1 MHICINGKDVE
12 QFLVDCEIPQESLH
26 IMLRYLVGH
35 TAKLNAQGKAP
46 ELLHI
51 LVVEKYVNFRL
62 TKEIIPISPQGKAL
76 CLLKTQFA
84 KKPKN
89 PV

>member
-1 MHICINGKDVE
+1 MSHYTKQLLLKQQMACVLF
-12 QFLVDCEIPQESLH
+12 FL
-26 IMLRYLVGH
+26 
-35 TAKLNAQGKAP
+35 AKQTLQKTRAGIAVADHHPHFLFQYYK
-46 ELLHI
+46 
-51 LVVEKYVNFRL
+51 NFQLKNRL
-62 TKEIIPISPQGKAL
+62 GIVSPQGKAL

>member
-1 MHICINGKDVE
+1 MKKK
-12 QFLVDCEIPQESLH
+12 EIPHKQEFNKILDYLLIERKSKPH
-26 IMLRYLVGH
+26 ISFTPTILSQYYKNFQLLNRLRG
-35 TAKLNAQGKAP
+35 
-46 ELLHI
+46 
-51 LVVEKYVNFRL
+51 
-62 TKEIIPISPQGKAL
+62 SAL

>member
-1 MHICINGKDVE
+1 MSHKTKHSG
-12 QFLVDCEIPQESLH
+12 LSLSGIPKPALDAILH
-26 IMLRYLVGH
+26 NLLMQQV
-35 TAKLNAQGKAP
+35 KAAARHP
-46 ELLHI
+46 EKIYKVCRRHRFVLFQYYKNYRLLS
-51 LVVEKYVNFRL
+51 RL
-62 TKEIIPISPQGKAL
+62 KGKAL

>member
-1 MHICINGKDVE
+1 MNIRDKDILRGVPKRALHAILTYLVE
-12 QFLVDCEIPQESLH
+12 QKKSNLNISITPHFVFQYYKNFQLL
-26 IMLRYLVGH
+26 LRLRG
-35 TAKLNAQGKAP
+35 A
-46 ELLHI
+46 
-51 LVVEKYVNFRL
+51 
-62 TKEIIPISPQGKAL
+62 AL

>member
-1 MHICINGKDVE
+1 MIAKKHPPG
-12 QFLVDCEIPQESLH
+12 LSLAGIPKPALDNILHSLLMQQVRAGAH
-26 IMLRYLVGH
+26 DPASIYKPLKRHRFTIFQYY
-35 TAKLNAQGKAP
+35 KNYR
-46 ELLHI
+46 LLS
-51 LVVEKYVNFRL
+51 RL
-62 TKEIIPISPQGKAL
+62 KGAGL

>member
-1 MHICINGKDVE
+1 MATKKYIPSAIKGIPKPSFNFIVEYLLTLQLNNKKFFNG
-12 QFLVDCEIPQESLH
+12 VDILSQKHPTVIFQYYKNFQLMSR
-26 IMLRYLVGH
+26 LRG
-35 TAKLNAQGKAP
+35 
-46 ELLHI
+46 
-51 LVVEKYVNFRL
+51 
-62 TKEIIPISPQGKAL
+62 SAL

>member
-1 MHICINGKDVE
+1 MGTKNKY
-12 QFLVDCEIPQESLH
+12 IPAIAKQQSNKILDYLLDNRKTNRD
-26 IMLRYLVGH
+26 ISITPQTVSQYNKNFQLLSRLRG
-35 TAKLNAQGKAP
+35 
-46 ELLHI
+46 
-51 LVVEKYVNFRL
+51 
-62 TKEIIPISPQGKAL
+62 SAL

>member
-1 MHICINGKDVE
+1 MSAKKHIPSKIKGIPKPSFNFIVE
-12 QFLVDCEIPQESLH
+12 YLLTLQLSHKRYFKFIENLSQEHTTVIFQYYKNFQLMSR
-26 IMLRYLVGH
+26 LRG
-35 TAKLNAQGKAP
+35 A
-46 ELLHI
+46 
-51 LVVEKYVNFRL
+51 
-62 TKEIIPISPQGKAL
+62 AL